1 MAGYSRQDT
10 NNNIANGNVI
20 DADDLD
26 NEFNAIEDAFNA
38 STGHNHDGSAGGGA
52 TINSLGPS
60 SDFVVSATEI
70 KAKTPSTLSVGTSG
84 VPFLDGHFDGTL
96 NTDILSVDETSTF
109 TGAATFN
116 GGITGNVTGDLTG
129 DIKNADGTVVVD
141 VGTDAVATV
150 LTGNVTGNLTGDVL
164 NSDATTVLDVGSDVV
179 TAVFTGNVTGKADTA
194 DAWHTSRTV
203 TFATGDVTGSFSING
218 SADVTDVDL
227 SVASSLTTDLVGD
240 VYASNGT
247 SKILESGTD
256 GTDAVL
262 TGTVSSLSNHDTDNL
277 SEGTTNVY
285 YTDTRVDTHLN
296 TGTATSNQLLSWTG
310 TDYDWIDAGASAN
323 YYVDGASWDVQT
335 GVLTLQVS
343 GSTNVTVDLD
353 GRYAEGTIP
362 TNNNQLANGAG
373 YATTSQVPSDNNQL
387 QNGAGYVTSS
397 QVGTIPTDNA
407 QLANGAQYATTSQIP
422 SVPTN
427 NNQLSNGAGYA
438 TTSQIPTSNSQ
449 LQNGASYATTS
460 QVPTNNS
467 QLSNGAG
474 YITSASPPSTAGAV
488 GTYMLSRW
496 VGAAVTF
503 GSTKSGSLLRPAG
516 GYGGTEQSSTNT
528 PWNGDFYNS
537 TAGNQSGSWRHM
549 GHTSISSSSN
559 AYRYGLYIRIS

>member
-1 MAGYSRQDT
+1 MAGYQRQDT

-38 STGHNHDGSAGGGA
+38 STGHNHDGTPGGGA

-70 KAKTPSTLSVGTSG
+70 KGKTPSTLSVGTSG

-109 TGAATFN
+109 TGEITAT
-116 GGITGNVTGDLTG
+116 GGVAGNVTGDLTG
-129 DIKNADGTVVVD
+129 DVKNSDGTIVVN
-141 VGTDAVATV
+141 VGSDAVDAV
-150 LTGNVTGNLTGDVL
+150 YTGNVTGNLTGDVL
-164 NSDATTVLDVGSDVV
+164 NSDSTTILDVGTDVV

-203 TFATGDVTGSFSING
+203 TFATGDVTGSFSIDG

-277 SEGTTNVY
+277 SEGSTNLY
-285 YTDTRVDTHLN
+285 YTDARVDTHLN
-296 TGTATSNQLLSWTG
+296 TGTATNNQLLSWTG
-310 TDYDWIDAGASAN
+310 TDYDWIDAGNSAN

-343 GSTNVTVDLD
+343 GANNVTVDLD

-362 TNNNQLANGAG
+362 T
-373 YATTSQVPSDNNQL
+373 DNNQL
-387 QNGAGYVTSS
+387 QNGAGYVTSA
-397 QVGTIPTDNA
+397 QVGTIPTDN
-407 QLANGAQYATTSQIP
+407 
-422 SVPTN
+422 
-427 NNQLSNGAGYA
+427 
-438 TTSQIPTSNSQ
+438 SQ
-449 LQNGASYATTS
+449 LQNGAGYVTSTSIPTQTSQLSNNSQFATTAQIPAAVTNNNQLTNGAQYATTS
-460 QVPTNNS
+460 QVPTNNA
-467 QLSNGAG
+467 QLTNGAG
-474 YITSASPPSTAGAV
+474 YITSATPTSLQVGTATAGLSLDDR
-488 GTYMLSRW
+488 GTYALLGKTSTGTITKGTSYAGSGL
-496 VGAAVTF
+496 VYAGTVSTSTYNDDTAADIQGT
-503 GSTKSGSLLRPAG
+503 SPSG
-516 GYGGTEQSSTNT
+516 T
-528 PWNGDFYNS
+528 
-537 TAGNQSGSWRHM
+537 WRAM
-549 GHTSISSSSN
+549 GEADRSSS
-559 AYRYGLYIRIS
+559 RYSMTLFLKILN

>member
-60 SDFVVSATEI
+60 SDFLVTATEI

-109 TGAATFN
+109 TGAATFS
-116 GGITGNVTGDLTG
+116 GGITGDVTGDLTG
-129 DIKNADGTVVVD
+129 DVKNADGTVVVD
-141 VGTDAVATV
+141 VGTDAVTAV

-179 TAVFTGNVTGKADTA
+179 TATFTGNVTGNADTA
-194 DAWHTSRTV
+194 DAWSTGRTV
-203 TFATGDVTGSFSING
+203 TFATGDVTGSFTIDG

-256 GTDAVL
+256 GTNAVL
-262 TGTVSSLSNHDTDNL
+262 TGTVSSISNHDTDAL
-277 SEGTTNVY
+277 SEGSTNLY
-285 YTDTRVDTHLN
+285 YTDARVDTHLN
-296 TGTATSNQLLSWTG
+296 TSTATSNQLLSWTG

-323 YYVDGASWDVQT
+323 YYLDAASYNSQT
-335 GVLTLQVS
+335 GNLSLQVS
-343 GSTNVTVDLD
+343 GSDDVTVALQ
-353 GRYAEGTIP
+353 IP
-362 TNNNQLANGAG
+362 TNNNQL
-373 YATTSQVPSDNNQL
+373 T
-387 QNGAGYVTSS
+387 
-397 QVGTIPTDNA
+397 
-407 QLANGAQYATTSQIP
+407 NGAQYATTSQIP
-422 SVPTN
+422 TAVTNNDQLTNGAGYVTTSQVPTVPTQVSAFTNDAQYATTAQIPAAVTN
-427 NNQLSNGAGYA
+427 NNQLTNGA
-438 TTSQIPTSNSQ
+438 Q
-449 LQNGASYATTS
+449 YATTS

-467 QLSNGAG
+467 QLSNTAG
-474 YITSASPPSTAGAV
+474 YITSATPSSSQVGTATAGLQVNAR
-488 GTYMLSRW
+488 GTYAWLSRTSQ
-496 VGAAVTF
+496 VYPGSTYSSNLKYAGINAANYSDANTAAIMTGAA
-503 GSTKSGSLLRPAG
+503 SDPSGTWRCM
-516 GYGGTEQSSTNT
+516 
-528 PWNGDFYNS
+528 
-537 TAGNQSGSWRHM
+537 GNQHRTLVSDHPYSA
-549 GHTSISSSSN
+549 TLFLKI
-559 AYRYGLYIRIS
+559 LT

>member
-60 SDFVVSATEI
+60 SDFVVNATEI
-70 KAKTPSTLSVGTSG
+70 KGKTPSTLSVGTSS

-109 TGAATFN
+109 TGAATFS

-141 VGTDAVATV
+141 VGTDAVAAV

-179 TAVFTGNVTGKADTA
+179 TATFTGNVTGNADSA
-194 DAWHTSRTV
+194 DAWSTARTV
-203 TFATGDVTGSFSING
+203 TFATGDMTGSFTIDG

-277 SEGTTNVY
+277 SEGSTNLY

-296 TGTATSNQLLSWTG
+296 TGTATSSQLLSWTG

-335 GVLTLQVS
+335 GVLTLQVN
-343 GSTNVTVDLD
+343 GATNVTVDLD
-353 GRYAEGTIP
+353 GRYGEGTI
-362 TNNNQLANGAG
+362 
-373 YATTSQVPSDNNQL
+373 PSDNNQL
-387 QNGAGYVTSS
+387 ANSSGYITSG
-397 QVGTIPTDNA
+397 QV
-407 QLANGAQYATTSQIP
+407 P
-422 SVPTN
+422 SDT
-427 NNQLSNGAGYA
+427 NQLTNGAGYA
-438 TTSQIPTSNSQ
+438 TTSQIPTVPTQVSAFTNNAQ
-449 LQNGASYATTS
+449 YATTAQIPASITNNSQISNTRGFITSS
-460 QVPTNNS
+460 QVPTIPTNNI

-474 YITSASPPSTAGAV
+474 YITSASPPTSLAQV
-488 GTYMLSRW
+488 GTY
-496 VGAAVTF
+496 TF
-503 GSTKSGSLLRPAG
+503 ALAG
-516 GYGGTEQSSTNT
+516 GVSSPGQTTGGAQLTYSDGSGTNNVGQS
-528 PWNGDFYNS
+528 PG
-537 TAGNQSGSWRHM
+537 SGTWRLMAHYVNR
-549 GHTSISSSSN
+549 SSLFVRVS
-559 AYRYGLYIRIS
+559 

>member
-70 KAKTPSTLSVGTSG
+70 KAKTANTLDVGTSSI
-84 VPFLDGHFDGTL
+84 PFKDGHFDGTL

-109 TGAATFN
+109 TGAATFS

-141 VGTDAVATV
+141 VGTDAVDAV
-150 LTGNVTGNLTGDVL
+150 LTGNVTGNVTGNLTG
-164 NSDATTVLDVGSDVV
+164 
-179 TAVFTGNVTGKADTA
+179 NVTGNADTA
-194 DAWHTSRTV
+194 DAWSTARTV
-203 TFATGDVTGSFSING
+203 TFATGDVTGSFSIDG
-218 SADVTDVDL
+218 SADVTNVGL

-262 TGTVSSLSNHDTDNL
+262 TGTVSSLSNHDTDSL

-296 TGTATSNQLLSWTG
+296 TSTATSNQLLSWTG

-323 YYVDGASWDVQT
+323 YYVDAATWDVQT

-343 GSTNVTVDLD
+343 GATDVTVDLD
-353 GRYAEGTIP
+353 GRYGEGTIP
-362 TNNNQLANGAG
+362 TDNNQLANGAG
-373 YATTSQVPSDNNQL
+373 YATTSQVPSDNSQL
-387 QNGAGYVTSS
+387 QNGAGYVTSA
-397 QVGTIPTDNA
+397 QVGTIPTTTS
-407 QLANGAQYATTSQIP
+407 QLSNDSQFATTAQIP

-427 NNQLSNGAGYA
+427 NSQLSNGAGYA
-438 TTSQIPTSNSQ
+438 TTSQVPTSNSQ
-449 LQNGASYATTS
+449 IQNGRGYATTS
-460 QVPTNNS
+460 QIPTNNS

-474 YITSASPPSTAGAV
+474 YITSATPPTTAGAV
-488 GTYMLSRW
+488 GTYSFGRPLNRNTSYAAGATSSAFHSVQMKGPSAVPRYVSYGWDAAYSTLESGTWRSMSGALSDGGAGYSGIW
-496 VGAAVTF
+496 V
-503 GSTKSGSLLRPAG
+503 
-516 GYGGTEQSSTNT
+516 
-528 PWNGDFYNS
+528 
-537 TAGNQSGSWRHM
+537 
-549 GHTSISSSSN
+549 
-559 AYRYGLYIRIS
+559 RIS